1 MVVQLAR
8 GAVDI
13 LAADDV
19 SAGRVDLAD
28 QRETVLRQQ
37 RREERRV
44 RAPCRSDR
52 LFRVGAIASTVQ
64 VQGVG

>member
-44 RAPCRSDR
+44 RAPGRSDR
-52 LFRVGAIASTVQ
+52 LFRVGAIAVTVQ